1 MGIINIDG
9 NLFKK
14 MIIGGS
20 NELSKNKQL
29 IDSLNVFPVPDGDTG
44 TNMSLTVLAA
54 AREVDKLNTPNIYDI
69 AKVAATGAL
78 RGARGNSGVILSQL
92 FRGFARGF
100 EGKSLASVED
110 FANAFKK
117 SQEMAY
123 KAVMKPKEGTILTV
137 ARALSDKAAEMAYD
151 TDDIEIL
158 LREVIKHG
166 KEVLELTTDM
176 LPELKQASVVDA
188 GGKGLICILEGGF
201 NAMLSNEDV
210 KINTYS
216 KESKTENSSFGNINT
231 EDIKFAYCTEFFIN
245 VNEVTEAIEDNLK
258 NYLESVGDSIVLV
271 GDTNIIKIHVHTN
284 HPGSVLEKCLKMGTL
299 SNLKI
304 ENMKEQHS
312 SLINFVEEKETVENK
327 IDENTPQ
334 KDFGFVAVSMG
345 EGLSETFKSLGTD
358 IVIEGGQSMN
368 PSTDDILLAVEKVNA
383 KNVIILPNNKNI
395 ILAAKQASELCK
407 DKKVIVLPSKSIP
420 QGINALIHFLPQ
432 CELEENIE
440 SMTDGIKSVKTGQV
454 TYAVRNTVVNDKEIK
469 EGNILCMLE
478 GDIEHVSEDL
488 QEGAKLL
495 IASMLETGSEFIT
508 IYYGKDASLE
518 QANELYDFISEKY
531 ADCEVEV
538 HKGDQPLYYYLF
550 SAE

>member
-54 AREVDKLNTPNIYDI
+54 AREVEKLNTPNIYDVS
-69 AKVAATGAL
+69 KVAATGAL

-92 FRGFARGF
+92 FRGFSRGF
-100 EGKSLASVED
+100 EGKSLANVDD
-110 FANAFKK
+110 FANALKK

-137 ARALSDKAAEMAYD
+137 ARALSEKASEMAYD
-151 TDDIEIL
+151 TDDIEVFFTEI
-158 LREVIKHG
+158 IKYG
-166 KEVLELTTDM
+166 KEVLELTTEM

-188 GGKGLICILEGGF
+188 GGKGLICILEGAF
-201 NAMLSNEDV
+201 NAMLSKED
-210 KINTYS
+210 ITIDAFS

-245 VNEVTEAIEDNLK
+245 VKEVTDAIEDNLK
-258 NYLESVGDSIVLV
+258 NYLQSVGDSIVLV
-271 GDTNIIKIHVHTN
+271 GDTDIIKIHVHTN
-284 HPGSVLEKCLKMGTL
+284 HPGSVLEKCLKVGTL

-312 SLINFVEEKETVENK
+312 SIINFVEEKAK
-327 IDENTPQ
+327 INTPQ
-334 KDFGFVAVSMG
+334 KEIGFVVVSMG
-345 EGLSETFKSLGTD
+345 EGLSGTFKSLGAD
-358 IVIEGGQSMN
+358 MVIEGGQSMN
-368 PSTDDILLAVEKVNA
+368 PSTDDILLAIEKVNA
-383 KNVIILPNNKNI
+383 KSVIVLPNNKNI
-395 ILAAKQASELCK
+395 ILAAQQAEKLCK
-407 DKKVIVLPSKSIP
+407 DKKVIVIPSKSIP
-420 QGINALIHFLPQ
+420 QGISALIQFLPQ
-432 CELEENIE
+432 SEIDENIE
-440 SMTDGIKSVKTGQV
+440 SMTNGIRSVKTGQV
-454 TYAVRNTVVNDKEIK
+454 TYAVRNTVVNHKEIK

-478 GDIEHVSEDL
+478 GDIKHVAEEL
-488 QEGAKLL
+488 QAGSKELLLSMIEEGN
-495 IASMLETGSEFIT
+495 EFLT
-508 IYYGKDASLE
+508 IYYGKDATLE
-518 QANELYDFISEKY
+518 QANELSDFILEKY
-531 ADCEVEV
+531 PECEVEV
-538 HKGDQPLYYYLF
+538 QKGDQPLYYYIF